1 MSVELLLQS
10 FIRVV
15 DADLFEAVDLERF
28 KTENIQDTDG
38 GFLLAVGLGSILDT
52 GVDLL
57 DIQIESSSVYGL
69 GQGLAC
75 LSGFFDSEW
84 LVLCTV
90 SSAAMID
97 LDVRAAERPS
107 NVIPRSAAHAR
118 AAFVLSSLQESPSAD
133 GVKLM
138 FPANIIAETEN

>member
-52 GVDLL
+52 GVHLL
-57 DIQIESSSVYGL
+57 DNEIESSSVYGID
-69 GQGLAC
+69 QGPAC
-75 LSGFFDSEW
+75 LSGFFDSKW
-84 LVLCTV
+84 SVHHF
-90 SSAAMID
+90 IGRD
-97 LDVRAAERPS
+97 D
-107 NVIPRSAAHAR
+107 
-118 AAFVLSSLQESPSAD
+118 
-133 GVKLM
+133 
-138 FPANIIAETEN
+138 